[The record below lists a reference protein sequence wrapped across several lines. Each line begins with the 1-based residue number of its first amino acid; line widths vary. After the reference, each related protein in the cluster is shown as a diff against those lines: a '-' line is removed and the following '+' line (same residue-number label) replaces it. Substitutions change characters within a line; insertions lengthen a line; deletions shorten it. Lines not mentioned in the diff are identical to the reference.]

1 MWAADFADWLSTNLQ
16 NIYET
21 SPMVKGTVDAFVSLA
36 IGFGNLACR
45 VRASPLPA
53 ANFIRRTTYAVAN
66 RAIVIAAACI
76 AIRVAHRIA
85 APDGLVS
92 WAVQTTGD
100 MFIFAQQSLFVLELA
115 VIGIGVQRDLSQRL
129 RRPCED
135 EHDPLQQTMVRLC
148 APLVVSGIG
157 CVMFWPS
164 LFRGIALGCQIHDT
178 ALATR
183 GFCARHRTAR
193 WVHDGMAYI
202 AVGITMDIAVR
213 ACVPPVLA
221 GAAVCLCAVL
231 VTAVATCQPLV
242 LVEMAECDK
251 RPALQLPYMLS
262 YQLVERARRAF
273 TAGAFAPDL
282 EKKTPVATTL
292 LRVYRVFQHP
302 LFQCVLPL
310 ELARPELH
318 YLMAEI
324 ITPKSL
330 EKALGAVSALLRAS
344 NSRLQANTTLY
355 LPYVASLATG
365 HSDPVIVLIQQ
376 ILRDPANLA
385 TVQVLQEQLAR
396 RLGEARADSPPTLQ
410 QWADLG
416 ITVEQMAR
424 WDLNATLGQT
434 AWINVDEP
442 WRDDMGSL
450 CLVDAADVPAV
461 KSSDSIWMEVL
472 SGSM

>member
-1 MWAADFADWLSTNLQ
+1 MWAAGLADWLSSNLQ
-16 NIYET
+16 NAYAQ
-21 SPMVKGTVDAFVSLA
+21 SPMIKGTVDAFVSLA

-53 ANFIRRTTYAVAN
+53 TNFIRRTTYAVAN
-66 RAIVIAAACI
+66 RAAAIAAACI
-76 AIRVAHRIA
+76 AVRVAHRVA
-85 APDGLVS
+85 DGS
-92 WAVQTTGD
+92 TGWAVQTAGD

-148 APLVVSGIG
+148 APIVVSGIG

-193 WVHDGMAYI
+193 WVHDGTAYI
-202 AVGITMDIAVR
+202 AIGIAMDMAVR

-221 GAAVCLCAVL
+221 GAAVCLCTVL

-273 TAGAFAPDL
+273 AAGAFSPDL
-282 EKKTPVATTL
+282 GKKTPVATTL
-292 LRVYRVFQHP
+292 LRAYRVFQHP

-324 ITPKSL
+324 ITPRSL
-330 EKALGAVSALLRAS
+330 EKALGAVGALLRAS

-365 HSDPVIVLIQQ
+365 HSDPVIALIQQ

-385 TVQVLQEQLAR
+385 TVQALQEHLAR
-396 RLGEARADSPPTLQ
+396 RLGEVRADSPPTLQ
-410 QWADLG
+410 QWTELG
-416 ITVEQMAR
+416 ITVEQMAK

-434 AWINVDEP
+434 AWVSVDEP

-450 CLVDAADVPAV
+450 CLVDAADVPAAR
-461 KSSDSIWMEVL
+461 SGDSIWMEVL
-472 SGSM
+472 SGSI